1 MRSKT
6 KKVKKQS
13 ILSTPRPLCS
23 SVSHKLTQATIAGYH
38 TLVKRKAI
46 LNRQLETRP
55 VGSKGHTLALELQE
69 VEKKILALGGLD
81 AYQRAST
88 LGQSKQRGGDT
99 SKVLVTWLWEMGL
112 LESTGSRLRML
123 EIGALRP
130 DNFDSQNKYID
141 NCPIDLH
148 SQHPDIVEQDFFER
162 PLPNSDDEGF
172 DIISCSLVL
181 NFVEDPSK
189 RGRMLQ
195 LMHSHLK
202 PGRSSLL
209 FLVLPLPC
217 VSNSRYLT
225 PSLFIKL
232 MEVIGF
238 ELVKEQRKKGAK
250 LGYWLWRRAQET
262 DSIALNSHEL
272 CKKVIVHNG
281 AKKNNFAILLPQ

>member
-112 LESTGSRLRML
+112 LESTGSRLRLFFGIHSKSML

-189 RGRMLQ
+189 RGVLQ
-195 LMHSHLK
+195 H
-202 PGRSSLL
+202 
-209 FLVLPLPC
+209 
-217 VSNSRYLT
+217 
-225 PSLFIKL
+225 
-232 MEVIGF
+232 
-238 ELVKEQRKKGAK
+238 
-250 LGYWLWRRAQET
+250 
-262 DSIALNSHEL
+262 
-272 CKKVIVHNG
+272 
-281 AKKNNFAILLPQ
+281 